1 MSARFGRNVC
11 RENVLV
17 CAIRLFEACGHN
29 ELCPYKRCVPR
40 CRLMCP
46 VVSPYVS
53 GGVAVCVPRCGRMCP
68 AVWPYVS
75 HGVAVCVRWCRRMCP
90 TMSPYVFHGAAVCV
104 PRCRRMC
111 STVWP
116 YVSHDVAVCVPRVRI
131 TPLRRAPARDF
142 CYARNA
148 LCARTLHAALPFAV
162 FRAAVCRL
170 SCRKR
175 HPFARPKAAF
185 RAPAIFDTHA
195 ALPSTIIKGAPSE
208 SPACRRTHA
217 GAPRY
222 IIPIDKTLL
231 SIHTD

>member
-17 CAIRLFEACGHN
+17 CAIRLFEACGHY

-46 VVSPYVS
+46 VVSPYAFHGVAVCVPRCVAMRPAVWPYVS
-53 GGVAVCVPRCGRMCP
+53 GGVAVCVPRC
-68 AVWPYVS
+68 
-75 HGVAVCVRWCRRMCP
+75 RRMCP
-90 TMSPYVFHGAAVCV
+90 TMSPYVSGGVTVCV
-104 PRCRRMC
+104 PRCRRMRPAVC
-111 STVWP
+111 RNASGG
-116 YVSHDVAVCVPRVRI
+116 VALCVPRVRL

-148 LCARTLHAALPFAV
+148 LCARALHAALPFAV

-231 SIHTD
+231 SIHTN

>member
-1 MSARFGRNVC
+1 MSLQ
-11 RENVLV
+11 E
-17 CAIRLFEACGHN
+17 
-29 ELCPYKRCVPR
+29 
-40 CRLMCP
+40 
-46 VVSPYVS
+46 VSPT
-53 GGVAVCVPRCGRMCP
+53 VP
-68 AVWPYVS
+68 
-75 HGVAVCVRWCRRMCP
+75 
-90 TMSPYVFHGAAVCV
+90 
-104 PRCRRMC
+104 
-111 STVWP
+111 P
-116 YVSHDVAVCVPRVRI
+116 YVSHDVAVCVPRCRLMCPVVPPYVSHGVALCVPRVRL

-148 LCARTLHAALPFAV
+148 LCARALPAPLPFAV

>member
-1 MSARFGRNVC
+1 M
-11 RENVLV
+11 
-17 CAIRLFEACGHN
+17 
-29 ELCPYKRCVPR
+29 P
-40 CRLMCP
+40 
-46 VVSPYVS
+46 
-53 GGVAVCVPRCGRMCP
+53 
-68 AVWPYVS
+68 PYVS
-75 HGVAVCVRWCRRMCP
+75 HGVAVCV
-90 TMSPYVFHGAAVCV
+90 
-104 PRCRRMC
+104 
-111 STVWP
+111 
-116 YVSHDVAVCVPRVRI
+116 PRVRL

-148 LCARTLHAALPFAV
+148 LCARALPAPLPFAV

-231 SIHTD
+231 SIHTLLLDNHRVDQLPVVIYLEHEILLSGQILRIINIGSRIVRICTITRVVRCPCTYSVKVVAEYAVIR

>member
-1 MSARFGRNVC
+1 M
-11 RENVLV
+11 
-17 CAIRLFEACGHN
+17 
-29 ELCPYKRCVPR
+29 P
-40 CRLMCP
+40 
-46 VVSPYVS
+46 
-53 GGVAVCVPRCGRMCP
+53 
-68 AVWPYVS
+68 PYVS
-75 HGVAVCVRWCRRMCP
+75 HGVAVCV
-90 TMSPYVFHGAAVCV
+90 
-104 PRCRRMC
+104 
-111 STVWP
+111 
-116 YVSHDVAVCVPRVRI
+116 PRVRL

-148 LCARTLHAALPFAV
+148 LCARALPAPLPFAV

-231 SIHTD
+231 SIHTLLLDNHLVDQLPVVIYLEQEILLGAQVLGIFLVWCRIVRILTV

>member
-1 MSARFGRNVC
+1 MNYVPTRGVSHGVAV
-11 RENVLV
+11 
-17 CAIRLFEACGHN
+17 
-29 ELCPYKRCVPR
+29 CVPR
-40 CRLMCP
+40 CRRMCP
-46 VVSPYVS
+46 AVSPYVS
-53 GGVAVCVPRCGRMCP
+53 GGVAVCVPRCRRMCP
-68 AVWPYVS
+68 A
-75 HGVAVCVRWCRRMCP
+75 
-90 TMSPYVFHGAAVCV
+90 MSPYASGG
-104 PRCRRMC
+104 
-111 STVWP
+111 
-116 YVSHDVAVCVPRVRI
+116 VAVCVPRVRL

-148 LCARTLHAALPFAV
+148 LCARALHAALPFAV

-231 SIHTD
+231 SIHTDYSTSMRWITSQLALTLSIKSCFVLRVSGSVGLPGVLASSLIPTLYKWLRITL

>member
-29 ELCPYKRCVPR
+29 ELCPYKRCVRR
-40 CRLMCP
+40 CGRMCP
-46 VVSPYVS
+46 AVWPYVS
-53 GGVAVCVPRCGRMCP
+53 DGVAVCVPRCGRMCP
-68 AVWPYVS
+68 TVSPYVS
-75 HGVAVCVRWCRRMCP
+75 G
-90 TMSPYVFHGAAVCV
+90 GAAVCV
-104 PRCRRMC
+104 PR
-111 STVWP
+111 
-116 YVSHDVAVCVPRVRI
+116 VRL

-148 LCARTLHAALPFAV
+148 LCARALHAALPFAV

-208 SPACRRTHA
+208 SPA
-217 GAPRY
+217 
-222 IIPIDKTLL
+222 
-231 SIHTD
+231 